1 MGFKQALNREEIS
14 QIEEELAKRGLADEE
29 SAAPGESAAVHAA
42 STRPVSKLTQDQINQ
57 LVVDHCDLGR
67 RLAWSMLASWRVRIG
82 QEEVVSAVGLALC
95 DAANRFDPDRGVS
108 FKTFLFYHLRGI
120 LLKEIARIIE
130 DQKICQYFNHGG
142 GEGVAAPEEVPIQQW
157 SAPLIEFNDPER
169 LIQRREIAARC
180 WEACD
185 KLDEL
190 EREVIIRSFIYDE
203 PLIEIAD
210 SLGYCRCHIS
220 RVKSKALAVLNRQLA
235 HLDPTADDRPLQ
247 RQVEVVRN
255 AKAEKKNY
263 TGGRGRRKRSLA
275 RAA

>member
-1 MGFKQALNREEIS
+1 MGFKQALNRDEIH
-14 QIEEELAKRGLADEE
+14 QIEQELVEKGLGQEETPAPAE
-29 SAAPGESAAVHAA
+29 SPIPS
-42 STRPVSKLTQDQINQ
+42 RIVSKLNQEQINQ
-57 LVVDHCDLGR
+57 LIIDHCDLGR

-130 DQKICQYFNHGG
+130 DQKICQYFNQPGG
-142 GEGVAAPEEVPIQQW
+142 DGVSAPEEVPLQQW

-169 LIQRREIAARC
+169 LIQRREIASRC
-180 WEACD
+180 WDACNQ
-185 KLDEL
+185 LDEL
-190 EREVIIRSFIYDE
+190 EREVIVRSFIYDE

-220 RVKSKALAVLNRQLA
+220 RVKSKALATLNRQLA
-235 HLDPTADDRPLQ
+235 HLDPAAEDRPLK
-247 RQVEVVRN
+247 RQIEVVRVS
-255 AKAEKKNY
+255 AESKKQKKVGY
-263 TGGRGRRKRSLA
+263 TGGRGRRKRALA
-275 RAA
+275 KAA